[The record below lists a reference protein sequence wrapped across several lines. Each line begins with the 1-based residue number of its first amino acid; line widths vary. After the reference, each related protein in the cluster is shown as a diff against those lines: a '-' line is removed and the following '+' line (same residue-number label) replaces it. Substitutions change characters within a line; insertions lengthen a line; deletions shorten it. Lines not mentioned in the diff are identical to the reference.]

1 MGDFINAN
9 QKTKNS
15 LKTLLVDPAGPKV
28 SIFTQTHLHAPQN
41 AGDKTAADNLIK
53 TAKVDLAAKYQVDE
67 IAAIMDQL
75 DKVLDGIDWNHTQY
89 GLALYISNS
98 TTQVHSL
105 AHQPAA
111 RVIIAD
117 HFALSDLVRE
127 TTAHPSINLLLLS
140 ELPTRL
146 FHGTV
151 DQLTEIVSEGFP
163 MVHDGPGGLE
173 GLPTDFGQQTSIVRD
188 ENHKKFFRKVEQAL
202 LAHLKS
208 YSAPLFV
215 FGVERYLAFWQEVIP
230 QIALAGTKS
239 GNYDDLTISEL
250 GKLVTPVVGEY
261 FDSADDLVIAELD
274 TAVSQKKLAVVT
286 EITEMAANGQIAKL
300 VLGYDNTNQVPAVE
314 DAVWLTLL
322 NGGDVAVLPSDKLKN
337 FGEVAAIVRY

>member
-1 MGDFINAN
+1 MNTN

-15 LKTLLVDPAGPKV
+15 LKTLLADATGPKV

-41 AGDKTAADNLIK
+41 AGDKTAAENLIK
-53 TAKVDLAAKYQVDE
+53 TAKTDLAAKYQADE
-67 IAAIMDQL
+67 IAVIVAQL
-75 DKVLDGIDWNHTQY
+75 DEVLDGIDWNHTQH
-89 GLALYISNS
+89 GLALHISNS
-98 TTQVHSL
+98 ITQVHSL
-105 AHQPAA
+105 AHQPTA
-111 RVIIAD
+111 RVVIAD

-146 FHGTV
+146 FHGTA
-151 DQLTEIVSEGFP
+151 DQLAEIISDEFP
-163 MVHDGPGGLE
+163 MVHEGPGGLE

-202 LAHLKS
+202 RAHLKLH
-208 YSAPLFV
+208 SAPLFV
-215 FGVERYLAFWQEVIP
+215 FGVERYLAFWQEVAP

-261 FDSADDLVIAELD
+261 FDSTDDLVIAELD

-286 EITEMAANGQIAKL
+286 EITEMAANGQVAKL
-300 VLGYDNTNQVPAVE
+300 VLGYGNANQLPAVE
-314 DAVWLTLL
+314 DIVWLTLL
-322 NGGDVAVLPSDKLKN
+322 NGGDVVVLPIEKLKN
-337 FGEVAAIVRY
+337 FGEVSAIVRY